1 MGEYAVVIFVDES
14 TVDVISSS
22 WIEGGGRHEEG
33 EENYCYWPTHNPAY
47 KARKHDIPDEERW
60 GRCKIRVIKLTKDY
74 MKAKNCARKAEET
87 SNLETDDEGTMQRKK
102 RRPAKLD
109 SGSDAGAD
117 DSDRARYHQAKTTS

>member
-1 MGEYAVVIFVDES
+1 MTDTQTHVYLHDFATLPLVMMGEYAVVIFVDES

-87 SNLETDDEGTMQRKK
+87 SNLETDDEGTMQRKT
-102 RRPAKLD
+102 P
-109 SGSDAGAD
+109 SC
-117 DSDRARYHQAKTTS
+117 QT